1 MWIMIKIIKKGS
13 KNKKEDPEKKEQQVP
28 PEEKVSSQF
37 SKNFDE
43 NFNKFK
49 EYLQSSDDVVFRQFT
64 SATGVKCGVIFID
77 GLVSKELV
85 QMHVI
90 RPLMQ
95 EGQNLKKTSQT
106 ENNKDNKESSKGANN
121 DKKEQE
127 NSGGEEAVAFII
139 ERIITAAETRE
150 AENLDKAMLPLM
162 SGETVLLVDGYDK
175 AIIVGTREMQSRGV
189 QEPVSESVVRGPREG
204 FTEVIRSNT
213 ALIRRRVR
221 DPNLVQKTFTVGRRS
236 KTPVVVSYIK
246 GIANP
251 KLVERVEKRIKEID
265 IDDLIEAGE
274 IEQFIEDNNLSP
286 FPQIQNTERPD
297 KAAAALM
304 EGRVVIMVDGTPFV
318 LIMPANLYQF
328 FQSPEDYYERWIIG
342 SILRSLRW
350 LGSLLATFAPAIYV
364 AIISFHPGMLPTT
377 LVLSVAAS
385 RQGVPFPAFVEA
397 LLMEVTIELLR
408 EAGARLPKAI
418 GQTIGIVG
426 GIIVGDAAVRAG
438 ITSPFMVIIVAI
450 TAISSFIIPSYSA
463 AIAFRVIRFP
473 IMILATTL
481 GMYGILLSF
490 IFINI
495 HLVVL
500 KSFGANY
507 MSPVAPVRV
516 HDWKDT
522 FVRVPLQLMRRRPE
536 FIDPIDIDRY
546 RQDPVKEV

>member
-1 MWIMIKIIKKGS
+1 MIKIIKKGS

-139 ERIITAAETRE
+139 ERIITAAEAKE

-385 RQGVPFPAFVEA
+385 RHGVPFPAFVEA

-473 IMILATTL
+473 IMILAATL

>member
-1 MWIMIKIIKKGS
+1 MIKIIKKGS

-385 RQGVPFPAFVEA
+385 RHGVPFPAFVEA

-473 IMILATTL
+473 IMILAATL

>member
-1 MWIMIKIIKKGS
+1 MIKIIKKGS

-438 ITSPFMVIIVAI
+438 ITSPFMVIIAAI

-473 IMILATTL
+473 IMILAATL

>member
-139 ERIITAAETRE
+139 ERIITAAEAKE

-473 IMILATTL
+473 IMILAATL

>member
-1 MWIMIKIIKKGS
+1 MIKIIKKGS

-426 GIIVGDAAVRAG
+426 GIIVGDASVRAG

-473 IMILATTL
+473 IMILAATL

>member
-473 IMILATTL
+473 IMILAATL

>member
-1 MWIMIKIIKKGS
+1 MIKIIKKGS

>member
-1 MWIMIKIIKKGS
+1 MIKIIKKGS

-473 IMILATTL
+473 IMILAATL